1 MKSNLIHS
9 PTTLAASAP
18 GAQSRVCRIATRL
31 LERLTSWRR
40 PAIDARQVEL
50 LAETVAAQPALRQ
63 WLLVVASESPRVRR
77 ALLARA
83 AQAMRVDVGNL
94 EASQVLEQL
103 ADTRLMRAVTEYLLQ
118 QAGLQPLGRAKP
130 KRPEARVR
138 LDSLNDRLQCR
149 QQQLISA

>member
-18 GAQSRVCRIATRL
+18 DAQPRVCRIATRL

-118 QAGLQPLGRAKP
+118 QA
-130 KRPEARVR
+130 
-138 LDSLNDRLQCR
+138 DCSH
-149 QQQLISA
+149 